1 MSDLDLSDD
10 DLGAFGEAALETSLG
25 SRRGASKKDQA
36 AAVRRQRLELLKKT
50 RSGTA
55 KRSDLLRN
63 DEPATLFDEL
73 SEDDYKRYLRNKI
86 EQDDFVVDDDG
97 KGYADYG
104 DDFDGDKN
112 NESEDDDESEAEE
125 DGFGKRKSSKKANTR
140 VKKVAKEARV
150 TTFFNKQA
158 AKQAASKST
167 AVADN
172 EPEADKPRVVKKK
185 QVAVVNEQDLLDDIF
200 GDMDNNNNSSSS
212 SSLKNVVGGSGGAVD
227 NDFDG
232 MERDGA
238 VDDDAPVFGSTRN
251 SALEPPV
258 VFKFDGILGDFHASR
273 ERDIFANSF
282 ERMLSDNEDE
292 DLIPTH
298 DVFAPYIEEE
308 TQPSF
313 DADMTQAPEEEETQL
328 EAIKPSL
335 IASSSTTDAAP
346 ADSMDTSDQEKPVDE
361 PSAAASP
368 PQQQRPPAPRQSAIA
383 ASSMTIRK
391 LETTTSTKTKLI
403 STAKFIPKFEPVQK
417 PTAPGGEAAGCAS
430 WTSVMDSLAVGDSN
444 TPAAVGNSSLGV
456 AGNTISAMNMSEKDY
471 FEEDGRLFAY
481 WFDAYEKDGV
491 VYLFAKVLNKTEN
504 KFVSCCLT
512 VNNIDRVMFVLPRL
526 KKRVGG
532 VDTDIDVTMTDVYE
546 EFDNVR
552 SKFGVKQHKS
562 RVVSR
567 KYAFEIPGVPVESDY
582 LKVAYSYKYNPI
594 PLDTSGQCFSHIF
607 GTNAN
612 ALENFIIKRK
622 IMGPCWLE
630 IKSPALSRHNISW
643 AKLEIQLEGPK
654 MVSPLTESQLDELL
668 PTHAHLKSPPPFVAM
683 SISLRTV
690 MNHQKSSNEI
700 VVACAMVYT
709 NVSIDGTSPPSVPL
723 SYSAIRPLTDV
734 PMPVGLKEL
743 VANAKKS
750 GRSIET
756 LPNEKGLLNYLIAII
771 HRSDPDIIVGH
782 NFIGV
787 DLDILLHRLKANK
800 VDSWS
805 KLGRLRK
812 TKWPK
817 LQIGAGGMGD
827 TTFQERTVASGR
839 ILCDTFMSAK
849 EYVTKAKSYTLTN
862 MAMTQL
868 KIARQDLDVDK
879 IPRMFWDA
887 GQLMWLLKHCETD
900 CVLSAS
906 LMMKLQ
912 VLPLTKQLT
921 SLAGN
926 LWARTIMAGSRADRN
941 EFLLLHEFHNKKFI
955 VPDKT
960 HRNNRPVVDL
970 QRDDDDEANN
980 APRAN
985 VSARRKPAYAGGL
998 VLEPKKGLYEKFV
1011 LMLDFNS
1018 LYPSIIQEFNICF
1031 TTVERP
1037 PDMDD
1042 ETVPE
1047 PPDPSVP
1054 QGILPKLLATL
1065 VERRR
1070 AVKGLMK
1077 NPKLSEAEYSELNI
1091 RQQALKLTANSMY
1104 GCLGFTHSRF
1114 YAKPLAMLVTQRGR
1128 EILQSTVDLATTE
1141 KLEVIY
1147 GDTDSIMIHT
1157 NTDTIQD
1164 VLKCGNEFK
1173 RAVNKR
1179 YRLLEI
1185 EIDGIF
1191 KKMLLLKKK
1200 KYAALIV
1207 EEKDGKMSLNLE
1219 KKGLDV
1225 VRRDWCNLSHDA
1237 SEFVLSAIFS
1247 DDGRDEMLSKIHD
1260 YLSKL
1265 GEDVKNGDVA
1275 VDKFV
1280 INKGLTK
1287 NPEEYSDV
1295 KNQPHVQVALNL
1307 KKKGIPVRVGDTVPY
1322 VIVIGEGTGLAARA
1336 QHPDELR
1343 KPDTEFK
1350 IDYQYYL
1357 ANQVLPP
1364 LSRLLSPIDGTDQS
1378 RIAAC
1383 LGLDASKFH
1392 TSVDSA
1398 EMVEEKMYTLEST
1411 ISDEERFK
1419 KCEKFHVQ
1427 CPTCHTSFEFSGL
1440 VKLVTA
1446 ENGETTVVTGMNCE
1460 NPSCYTPIPVGSF
1473 NQQMLLAVRANIRR
1487 FMIGYTI
1494 CDERECGARTRAVAV
1509 YGKRCQRT
1517 GCRGTLYPEYTDG
1530 MLLTQLQ
1537 YFKSLFS
1544 QESVVIKYEKNRRI
1558 NETQRAVLHL
1568 LSQQNQEDASPV
1580 LRTLELYI
1588 HLNARGIVDL
1598 GKIWGNMGLGSC
1610 GAAR

>member
-1 MSDLDLSDD
+1 M
-10 DLGAFGEAALETSLG
+10 ETDTTTP
-25 SRRGASKKDQA
+25 KDETLQNEQ
-36 AAVRRQRLELLKKT
+36 VQ
-50 RSGTA
+50 
-55 KRSDLLRN
+55 
-63 DEPATLFDEL
+63 EPA
-73 SEDDYKRYLRNKI
+73 
-86 EQDDFVVDDDG
+86 EQ
-97 KGYADYG
+97 
-104 DDFDGDKN
+104 
-112 NESEDDDESEAEE
+112 
-125 DGFGKRKSSKKANTR
+125 
-140 VKKVAKEARV
+140 
-150 TTFFNKQA
+150 Q
-158 AKQAASKST
+158 QQ
-167 AVADN
+167 
-172 EPEADKPRVVKKK
+172 PR
-185 QVAVVNEQDLLDDIF
+185 QN
-200 GDMDNNNNSSSS
+200 
-212 SSLKNVVGGSGGAVD
+212 
-227 NDFDG
+227 
-232 MERDGA
+232 
-238 VDDDAPVFGSTRN
+238 
-251 SALEPPV
+251 
-258 VFKFDGILGDFHASR
+258 
-273 ERDIFANSF
+273 
-282 ERMLSDNEDE
+282 
-292 DLIPTH
+292 
-298 DVFAPYIEEE
+298 
-308 TQPSF
+308 
-313 DADMTQAPEEEETQL
+313 
-328 EAIKPSL
+328 AI
-335 IASSSTTDAAP
+335 
-346 ADSMDTSDQEKPVDE
+346 
-361 PSAAASP
+361 AAAS
-368 PQQQRPPAPRQSAIA
+368 I
-383 ASSMTIRK
+383 TIRK
-391 LETTTSTKTKLI
+391 LETTGGGGGLGGAAKPKLL
-403 STAKFIPKFEPVQK
+403 SASKFVPKFEPVQQK
-417 PTAPGGEAAGCAS
+417 KGTSAGNSEVAGCAS
-430 WTSVMDSLAVGDSN
+430 WTSVMDSLAVGDS
-444 TPAAVGNSSLGV
+444 TAVGNSSAAV
-456 AGNTISAMNMSEKDY
+456 AGNTISSSVVSGQDY
-471 FEEDGRLFAY
+471 FEEDGSLLAY
-481 WFDAYEKDGV
+481 WFDAFEKDGI
-491 VYLFAKVLNKTEN
+491 VYLFAKVLNKKEN

-512 VNNIDRVMFVLPRL
+512 VNNIDRVISIS
-526 KKRVGG
+526 GG
-532 VDTDIDVTMTDVYE
+532 VDTDIDVTMQDLNE
-546 EFDNVR
+546 EFDTVR
-552 SKFGVKQHKS
+552 AKFGVKEHMA
-562 RVVSR
+562 RPVSR
-567 KYAFEIPGVPVESDY
+567 KYAFELPGIPVESDY
-582 LKVAYSYKYNPI
+582 LKVVYSYKYHPI
-594 PLDTSGQCFSHIF
+594 PSDTVGQCFSHIF
-607 GTNAN
+607 GANTN

-622 IMGPCWLE
+622 IMGPCWLA
-630 IKSPALSRHNISW
+630 IQKPTLSRQNISW
-643 AKLEIQLEGPK
+643 AKLEIQVEGPK
-654 MVSPLTESQLDELL
+654 MVSPLSESQIETLL
-668 PTHAHLKSPPPFVAM
+668 PAHPHVKSPPPFVAM

-690 MNHQKSSNEI
+690 MNHQKNSNEI
-700 VVACAMVYT
+700 VVACAMVYN

-723 SYSAIRPLTDV
+723 SYSAIRPLTDL
-734 PMPVGLKEL
+734 PMPVGLKES
-743 VANAKKS
+743 VATAKKT
-750 GRSIET
+750 GRSIEV

-805 KLGRLRK
+805 KLGRLRR

-817 LQIGAGGMGD
+817 LQTGAGGMGD

-862 MAMTQL
+862 MAITQL
-868 KIARQDLDVDK
+868 KIARQDLDTDK

-941 EFLLLHEFHNKKFI
+941 EYLLLHEFHNKKFI

-960 HRNNRPVVDL
+960 LRNSRPVVDM
-970 QRDDDDEANN
+970 QRDDDDDDHAA
-980 APRAN
+980 APKAN

-1047 PPDPSVP
+1047 PPDPSVT
-1054 QGILPKLLATL
+1054 QGILPRLLATL

-1128 EILQSTVDLATTE
+1128 EILQSTVDLATAE

-1157 NTDTIQD
+1157 NTDTLQD
-1164 VLKCGNEFK
+1164 VLKVGNEFK

-1179 YRLLEI
+1179 YRLT
-1185 EIDGIF
+1185 
-1191 KKMLLLKKK
+1191 
-1200 KYAALIV
+1200 AALIV
-1207 EEKDGKMSLNLE
+1207 EEKDGKMSLNME

-1247 DDGRDEMLSKIHD
+1247 DDGRDEMLSKIHE

-1265 GEDVKNGDVA
+1265 GEDVKKGDVG

-1287 NPEEYSDV
+1287 NPEEYADV

-1322 VIVIGEGTGLAARA
+1322 VIVVGEGTGLASRA
-1336 QHPDELR
+1336 QHPDEL
-1343 KPDTEFK
+1343 KKTDTEFK

-1392 TSVDSA
+1392 TAIDNA
-1398 EMVEEKMYTLEST
+1398 ETVEEKMYTLEST
-1411 ISDEERFK
+1411 ISNEERFK
-1419 KCEKFHVQ
+1419 NCEKFHVQ
-1427 CPTCHTSFEFSGL
+1427 CPTCHVSFEFAGL

-1446 ENGETTVVTGMNCE
+1446 ENGESVFVTAMNCE
-1460 NPSCYTPIPVGSF
+1460 NPNCYSPIPIGSL

-1509 YGKRCQRT
+1509 FNKRCQRT
-1517 GCRGTLYPEYTDG
+1517 GCRGTRFPEYTDG

-1537 YFKSLFS
+1537 YYKSLFS
-1544 QESVVIKYEKNRRI
+1544 QDSVVGKYEKNRRI
-1558 NETQRAVLHL
+1558 SDTQRAVLHL
-1568 LSQQNQEDASPV
+1568 LTQQNQEDAAPI
-1580 LRTLELYI
+1580 LRSLQLYI
-1588 HLNARGIVDL
+1588 DLNARGVVDL
-1598 GKIWGNMGLGSC
+1598 GKIWGNMGLSG
-1610 GAAR
+1610 GPR